1 MSSIGT
7 DFTTSYLNSL
17 TSQATNLQN
26 SQQASDVEKA
36 ASGISKNSSKEE
48 LTNAAKTF
56 ESYFV
61 EQVMK
66 EIKKS
71 TDDLNGDDDSDT
83 YAKQVSD
90 MNMDYMHQMDEA
102 HPLEALAEKMIRNMF
117 NGPYERRATH
127 VAKLVRHF
135 QPDGVISFCHWGCR
149 QSSGGVNILREE
161 MRRIGMP
168 LLVLDGDAID
178 RRNSHDGQ
186 IKTRLEAFLE
196 MIK

>member
-83 YAKQVSD
+83 DAKQVSD
-90 MNMDYMHQMDEA
+90 MNMDYTIQTIASEIVD
-102 HPLEALAEKMIRNMF
+102 KY
-117 NGPYERRATH
+117 GDT
-127 VAKLVRHF
+127 VT
-135 QPDGVISFCHWGCR
+135 
-149 QSSGGVNILREE
+149 EE
-161 MRRIGMP
+161 MDSNMQAQTGIT
-168 LLVLDGDAID
+168 DT
-178 RRNSHDGQ
+178 SE
-186 IKTRLEAFLE
+186 TTES
-196 MIK
+196 

>member
-48 LTNAAKTF
+48 ITNAAKTF

-90 MNMDYMHQMDEA
+90 MNMDYTIQTIASEIVD
-102 HPLEALAEKMIRNMF
+102 KYGDRF
-117 NGPYERRATH
+117 T
-127 VAKLVRHF
+127 
-135 QPDGVISFCHWGCR
+135 
-149 QSSGGVNILREE
+149 EE
-161 MRRIGMP
+161 MVSNMQAQYGIT
-168 LLVLDGDAID
+168 DT
-178 RRNSHDGQ
+178 SE
-186 IKTRLEAFLE
+186 TTES
-196 MIK
+196 

>member
-17 TSQATNLQN
+17 TSQASNLKN

-36 ASGISKNSSKEE
+36 ASGLSKNSSKEE
-48 LTNAAKTF
+48 LTNAVKTF

-71 TDDLNGDDDSDT
+71 TDDLNSDDDSDT

-90 MNMDYMHQMDEA
+90 MNMDYTIQTIASEIVDKYGDRFTDEMVSNM
-102 HPLEALAEKMIRNMF
+102 EAQYGITDTSETLK
-117 NGPYERRATH
+117 
-127 VAKLVRHF
+127 
-135 QPDGVISFCHWGCR
+135 S
-149 QSSGGVNILREE
+149 
-161 MRRIGMP
+161 
-168 LLVLDGDAID
+168 
-178 RRNSHDGQ
+178 
-186 IKTRLEAFLE
+186 
-196 MIK
+196 